1 MTFKQRFE
9 RIACLSTEVVEV
21 LYLLGAQDRIVGVSG
36 FTVYPPEARRDKPH
50 ISGYTTATLQRI
62 LAVRPDLVL
71 AFSDMQADIVRDL
84 IKAGIEVHVFNQ
96 RSLEGMLAMVQ
107 VVGALAGEST
117 RALEL
122 SDSLAASLRSARER
136 AVAADVLRPKVWFEE
151 WPEPLI
157 SGVGWVSE
165 LIDAAGGQDCFPEL
179 AARPQAR
186 DRIVADPLEVVA
198 RQPDLILGSWCG
210 RKFRPER
217 VVARPGWRQLPAVR
231 NGFVREI
238 KSADILA
245 PGPTLVSRAL
255 GQLQRL
261 VQEWQEGPGRPDCS
275 DPGLTSHPQKLTN

>member
-1 MTFKQRFE
+1 
-9 RIACLSTEVVEV
+9 
-21 LYLLGAQDRIVGVSG
+21 
-36 FTVYPPEARRDKPH
+36 
-50 ISGYTTATLQRI
+50 
-62 LAVRPDLVL
+62 VL

-84 IKAGIEVHVFNQ
+84 VKAGIEVHVFNQ

-122 SDSLAASLRSARER
+122 SDSLAASLRSARES
-136 AVAADVLRPKVWFEE
+136 AVPVGVRRPKVWFEE

-165 LIDAAGGQDCFPEL
+165 LIDAVGGQDCFPEL
-179 AARPQAR
+179 AVHRRAR

-198 RQPDLILGSWCG
+198 RQPDLIVGSWCG
-210 RKFRPER
+210 RKFRPDK
-217 VVARPGWRQLPAVR
+217 VVARPGWGEVPAVR

-261 VQEWQEGPGRPDCS
+261 VQEWQEGPG
-275 DPGLTSHPQKLTN
+275 TT

>member
-1 MTFKQRFE
+1 VTSTHHFQ

-21 LYLLGAQDRIVGVSG
+21 LYLLGAQDRIVGISG
-36 FTVYPPEARRDKPH
+36 FTVYPPEARRDKPS
-50 ISGYTTATLQRI
+50 ISGYTNAVPKRI

-84 IKAGIEVHVFNQ
+84 VKAGVQVHVFNQ
-96 RSLEGMLAMVQ
+96 RSLQGMLGMVQ
-107 VVGALAGEST
+107 VVGALIGESA

-122 SDSLAASLRSARER
+122 SNGFAAALRAAREK
-136 AVAADVLRPKVWFEE
+136 AAATDVRRPNVWFEE

-165 LIDAAGGQDCFPEL
+165 LIDAAGGKDCFPEL
-179 AARPQAR
+179 AVHPQAR
-186 DRIVADPLEVVA
+186 DRIVADPLEVVS
-198 RQPDLILGSWCG
+198 RQPDLIVGSWCG

-217 VVARPGWRQLPAVR
+217 VVARPGWKDLPAVR
-231 NGFVREI
+231 SGFVREI

-245 PGPTLVSRAL
+245 PGPTLVLRAL

-261 VQEWQEGPGRPDCS
+261 VQEWQQGPGQCR
-275 DPGLTSHPQKLTN
+275 